1 MSQQP
6 ARAAKARIRFQSWD
20 EFADFLQQE
29 GNSRGLFVRAAVPPA
44 IGTDLGVHFMLP
56 DGSELLLSGRV
67 VHTVNP
73 LEAEALGEDPG
84 MGVQFTHMSE
94 EQAHELQRLMLRAM
108 SMSSRPPA
116 KTTRDELDPRL
127 HEAASLL
134 ERSRFDA
141 AERRVMEIMRDG
153 HQSVD
158 AKVLLLTIQAR
169 RASSQFDFMV
179 AIDKYRS
186 IMIIDP
192 THEEA
197 NTQVEVLRREV
208 VHSKELYE
216 RVFGVPD
223 RRQQ

>member
-1 MSQQP
+1 MVSQQP
-6 ARAAKARIRFQSWD
+6 VRAAKARIRLQSWE

-29 GNSRGLFVRAAVPPA
+29 GNSRGLFVRAAIPPA
-44 IGTDLGVHFMLP
+44 IGTDLGVHFLLP
-56 DGSELLLSGRV
+56 DGSELLLPGRV

-116 KTTRDELDPRL
+116 RTTREELDPRL

-141 AERRVMEIMRDG
+141 AERRVMELMRDG
-153 HQSVD
+153 HNSVD
-158 AKVLLLTIQAR
+158 AKVLLLTVQAR
-169 RASSQFDFMV
+169 RAGSQFDFNLAV
-179 AIDKYRS
+179 DKYRS

-192 THEEA
+192 TNVEA
-197 NTQVEVLRREV
+197 NGQVEVLRREAQR
-208 VHSKELYE
+208 SKELYE
-216 RVFGVPD
+216 RVFGSA
-223 RRQQ
+223 R